1 MAQPQA
7 VRRAA
12 RQAEDAFKAAYTA
25 GNSEEEEPEEE
36 AVEGTPQSKQDTD
49 DGQANGHNATSGGDE
64 DEDTE
69 DTPAPVDAAQGGDD
83 RDWQQQYNTLKGKY
97 DAEVP
102 RLSRENRE
110 LANRLAG
117 LEEMLSTLSSQPP
130 QPVQPEQQQQA
141 AKPSGLT
148 QQELEDYGQD
158 FFDMLTRHAK
168 GVVTQEVNILRRE
181 LNDIKR
187 RLGSVDTTVRKTSQ
201 DKVFDALDRRVDD
214 WRVINESQEFLDW
227 LSLHDPYAGRPRQD
241 LLNEAFRRHDAE
253 RVIAFFEGYKQEIT
267 AVQQAHQPSR
277 QTQPNKGQ
285 GAKRQQ
291 VETMVEP
298 GGGRTGSTD
307 APNEKPVYTQ
317 ADISKFYRDA
327 REGKISGERKEA
339 KERDILAA
347 ASEGRIR

>member
-12 RQAEDAFKAAYTA
+12 RQAEDAFKAVYTP
-25 GNSEEEEPEEE
+25 GNSDEEKPDEE
-36 AVEGTPQSKQDTD
+36 AVEGASTPEQDTD
-49 DGQANGHNATSGGDE
+49 GEQANGHDTNFDGD
-64 DEDTE
+64 DGEDTGHE
-69 DTPAPVDAAQGGDD
+69 QAPAVEAESGDH
-83 RDWQQQYNTLKGKY
+83 RDWEQQYNTLKGKY

-110 LANRLAG
+110 LANRLQS
-117 LEEMLSTLSSQPP
+117 LEEMLSSLNSRSQ
-130 QPVQPEQQQQA
+130 QPVQPEQPQQA
-141 AKPSGLT
+141 AKTSGVT
-148 QQELEDYGQD
+148 PQDIEDYGQD
-158 FFDMLTRHAK
+158 FFDMLTRHSK
-168 GVVTQEVNILRRE
+168 GVVSQELNGLRRE
-181 LNDIKR
+181 LNEIKR

-201 DKVFDALDRRVDD
+201 EKVFDALDKRVEG
-214 WRVINESQEFLDW
+214 WREINESQSFLDW

-241 LLNEAFRRHDAE
+241 LLNEAFQRHDAE
-253 RVIAFFEGYKQEIT
+253 RVVAFFEGYKQENAT
-267 AVQQAHQPSR
+267 VQQAHQPPQ

-285 GAKRQQ
+285 GARRQR

-317 ADISKFYRDA
+317 ADISKFYRDV
-327 REGKISGERKEA
+327 REGKISGERKDA